1 MGKIIENE
9 NFIENYNFK
18 KQMFGST
25 LILYDK
31 NIKIDLN
38 SDLNQIDIFQL
49 KENAKIVF
57 LGGYLED
64 LKINFNG
71 VNPKNLSK
79 KLELNPIDINGLTGC
94 LSFINMKISNIKL
107 AAKES
112 SCEDSIN
119 LVNTAGQID
128 EIIIENSLSDGLD
141 IDFSE
146 LKIGFIDIKNSKN
159 DCADFSFGNYEINK
173 LQLNN
178 CGDKGVSV
186 GEKSLFKS
194 DKIIVKNSNIGIA
207 SKDSSEVYLKD
218 ITIDKV
224 ETCLSAYNKKQEFLG
239 GFIKATNLDCQ
250 KFKNF
255 TNKDE
260 MSEIIINKK
269 ILQSNLKK
277 QNFFN

>member
-1 MGKIIENE
+1 
-9 NFIENYNFK
+9 
-18 KQMFGST
+18 
-25 LILYDK
+25 
-31 NIKIDLN
+31 
-38 SDLNQIDIFQL
+38 
-49 KENAKIVF
+49 
-57 LGGYLED
+57 
-64 LKINFNG
+64 
-71 VNPKNLSK
+71 
-79 KLELNPIDINGLTGC
+79 
-94 LSFINMKISNIKL
+94 MKISNIKL

-173 LQLNN
+173 LLLNN
-178 CGDKGVSV
+178 CGDKGASV

-218 ITIDKV
+218 TTIDKV
-224 ETCLSAYNKKQEFLG
+224 EICLSAYNKKQEFLG

-255 TNKDE
+255 TDKDE
-260 MSEIIINKK
+260 MSEIVINKK
-269 ILQSNLKK
+269 ILQSYLNR